1 MMNVRPPSGKKWF
14 CSSGVTGGMMIVSW
28 LLKLPV
34 WIQILL
40 VVALCAIVIL
50 YIYFSVRYHNS
61 ALKYDEIQQQHEKE
75 MFDPDKWKNVP
86 QNELHAACM
95 EYYREKNRMKYGQLV
110 VDVSVGASRA
120 RRGNTGPIM
129 VEFKENK
136 GQNKYKSE

>member
-14 CSSGVTGGMMIVSW
+14 CSGGATCGMMIVSW

-40 VVALCAIVIL
+40 VVMLCAIVGL
-50 YIYFSVRYHNS
+50 YIYFSIRYHNS
-61 ALKYDEIQQQHEKE
+61 ALKYDEIQQQQERE
-75 MFDPDKWKNVP
+75 MFDPKKWKGVSP
-86 QNELHAACM
+86 QELHASCV

-110 VDVSVGASRA
+110 VDVSVGAGKA

-129 VEFKENK
+129 FEFKENK